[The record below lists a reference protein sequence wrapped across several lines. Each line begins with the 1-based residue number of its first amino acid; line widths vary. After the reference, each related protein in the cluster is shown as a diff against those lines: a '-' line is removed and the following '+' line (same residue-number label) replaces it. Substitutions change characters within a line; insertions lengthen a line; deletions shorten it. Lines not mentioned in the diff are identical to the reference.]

1 MNTLYVLVGFQGV
14 GKSTVAQ
21 TIARRTGATIISS
34 DAVRAELFPDSQY
47 TIEETTRVFDEL
59 YARAEKNLREQKSV
73 VLDAMFMKQH
83 ERKAALTVAQ
93 NTDAHFQIIEVIT
106 KPNVLKKRLDRRQAQ
121 DPKAATYEHYLKA
134 QTWLEPVEEPH
145 IIIDNSKDLDT
156 LYAAIEEILVRSK

>member
-1 MNTLYVLVGFQGV
+1 MNTLFVLVGFQGV

-47 TIEETTRVFDEL
+47 TLEETARVFEEL

-83 ERKAALTVAQ
+83 ERKSASTVAR
-93 NTDAHFQIIEVIT
+93 NTGAHFQIIEVIT
-106 KPNVLKKRLDRRQAQ
+106 KPDVLKKRLDHRQAQ
-121 DPKAATYEHYLKA
+121 DPKAATYEHYLRA

-145 IIIDNSKDLDT
+145 IIIDNSGTADDLRHIIDRDLIT
-156 LYAAIEEILVRSK
+156 I